1 MSDKKRRDITLGEMQ
16 DECKKRETI
25 CGLNSDNPC
34 PFDKVCDAISPHGF
48 STDGK
53 GGDAIFPCHWNLTD
67 PPRFKEA
74 QMAFWRGWYAMGAKF
89 VRRWK
94 VGHITFLNEY
104 GDTIGTIER
113 HLDLADVLEVGE
125 TLDLTELFG
134 KDCTERIAAVSRSCA
149 CSESPG

>member
-1 MSDKKRRDITLGEMQ
+1 MSEKKRRDITLGEMQ
-16 DECKKRETI
+16 DECSFRGDNCETI
-25 CGLNSDNPC
+25 
-34 PFDKVCDAISPHGF
+34 
-48 STDGK
+48 
-53 GGDAIFPCHWNLTD
+53 GGDKCKFFELCATMQTIDKGCLTPIMWNLTD
-67 PPRFKEA
+67 PPRFNEA

-125 TLDLTELFG
+125 TLDLAELLG
-134 KDCTERIAAVSRSCA
+134 KDGAE
-149 CSESPG
+149 

>member
-1 MSDKKRRDITLGEMQ
+1 MSEKKRRDITLGEMQ
-16 DECKKRETI
+16 DECKRRNRDCMAHTYCEYRWYCDPI
-25 CGLNSDNPC
+25 LNATE
-34 PFDKVCDAISPHGF
+34 FDSITPLSND
-48 STDGK
+48 
-53 GGDAIFPCHWNLTD
+53 LTD
-67 PPRFKEA
+67 PPRFNEA

-125 TLDLTELFG
+125 TLDLAELLG
-134 KDCTERIAAVSRSCA
+134 KDAT
-149 CSESPG
+149 

>member
-16 DECKKRETI
+16 DECKKHRHGECNNCTKCDPVI
-25 CGLNSDNPC
+25 KKICDDLDFKSPCGLD
-34 PFDKVCDAISPHGF
+34 
-48 STDGK
+48 
-53 GGDAIFPCHWNLTD
+53 LTD
-67 PPRFKEA
+67 PPRFNEA

-125 TLDLTELFG
+125 TLDLTELLG
-134 KDCTERIAAVSRSCA
+134 KDGAET
-149 CSESPG
+149 

>member
-16 DECKKRETI
+16 DECRKHEHGGCLNCTKCNPVIKKI
-25 CGLNSDNPC
+25 CDELNVDGFNLIDLANPM
-34 PFDKVCDAISPHGF
+34 
-48 STDGK
+48 
-53 GGDAIFPCHWNLTD
+53 
-67 PPRFKEA
+67 RFNEA

-113 HLDLADVLEVGE
+113 HLDLADVLEVDE
-125 TLDLTELFG
+125 TLDLAELLG
-134 KDCTERIAAVSRSCA
+134 KDAT
-149 CSESPG
+149 

>member
-16 DECKKRETI
+16 DECKRVLGCCI
-25 CGLNSDNPC
+25 DGGCRVRSVC
-34 PFDKVCDAISPHGF
+34 PTYLHLAPDAI
-48 STDGK
+48 D
-53 GGDAIFPCHWNLTD
+53 LTD
-67 PPRFKEA
+67 PPRFNEA

-113 HLDLADVLEVGE
+113 HLDLADVLEVDE
-125 TLDLTELFG
+125 TLDLAELLG
-134 KDCTERIAAVSRSCA
+134 KDGAE
-149 CSESPG
+149 